1 MTDFIAEKHQQNQ
14 QRRDNHANVEN
25 IEEFHKHSDVI
36 AAAWR
41 SHDRQLAERFSQ
53 AMRRARAELGQGG
66 NFAAIS
72 KKAWASDP
80 DLRGQFG
87 DAVSAGL
94 RKMWANAAVRAE
106 QSERIKQTY
115 TQNLRKQRSEVLK
128 ANWADVGFR
137 EKMKLARIRG
147 NAIHQRLGEA
157 EQPTEAA

>member
-1 MTDFIAEKHQQNQ
+1 MTDLTAIP
-14 QRRDNHANVEN
+14 R
-25 IEEFHKHSDVI
+25 KHSALI
-36 AAAWR
+36 ADAWR
-41 SHDRQLAERFSQ
+41 SHNRQLAERFSQ
-53 AMRRARAELGQGG
+53 AMKKARAELGQGG

-115 TQNLRKQRSEVLK
+115 TQNLRKQRSEELK
-128 ANWADVGFR
+128 KNWADADFR
-137 EKMKLARIRG
+137 EKMMRARARV
-147 NAIHQRLGEA
+147 A
-157 EQPTEAA
+157 ELRRKAEREDA